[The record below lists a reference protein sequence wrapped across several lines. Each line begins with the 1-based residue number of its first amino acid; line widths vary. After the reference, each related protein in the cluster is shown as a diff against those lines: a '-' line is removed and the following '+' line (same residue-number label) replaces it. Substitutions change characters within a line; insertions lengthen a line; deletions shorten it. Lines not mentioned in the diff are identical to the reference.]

1 MGKLKNWI
9 QSKRVKLI
17 RLSKYNSLVNQLELK
32 NQIINQ
38 KTIGNTLLNSRC
50 VKLEASIRDLQQRY
64 DALKVKYSRANQPRV
79 SGKFT
84 KK

>member
-9 QSKRVKLI
+9 QSKKVKLI
-17 RLSKYNSLVNQLELK
+17 RLSEYNSLMNQLELK

-38 KTIGNTLLNSRC
+38 KVIDNTLLNSRC
-50 VKLEASIRDLQQRY
+50 EKLDSSIKDLQQRY
-64 DALKVKYSRANQPRV
+64 DVLKVKYSRGNQPRV

>member
-1 MGKLKNWI
+1 M
-9 QSKRVKLI
+9 
-17 RLSKYNSLVNQLELK
+17 NQLELK

-38 KTIGNTLLNSRC
+38 KAIDSTLLNSRC
-50 VKLEASIRDLQQRY
+50 ARLEASIKDLQQRY
-64 DALKVKYSRANQPRV
+64 DVLKVKYSRSNQPRV

>member
-1 MGKLKNWI
+1 M
-9 QSKRVKLI
+9 
-17 RLSKYNSLVNQLELK
+17 NQLELK

-38 KTIGNTLLNSRC
+38 KVIDNTLLNSRC
-50 VKLEASIRDLQQRY
+50 EKLDTSIKDLQQRH
-64 DALKVKYSRANQPRV
+64 DVLKVKYSRANQPRV

>member
-1 MGKLKNWI
+1 M
-9 QSKRVKLI
+9 
-17 RLSKYNSLVNQLELK
+17 NQLELK

-38 KTIGNTLLNSRC
+38 KTIDNTLLNSRYA
-50 VKLEASIRDLQQRY
+50 KLEAFIKDLQQRY
-64 DALKVKYSRANQPRV
+64 DALKVKYSRVNQPRV